1 MAYRRRFQ
9 NRTFQNCSN
18 TSSSSVPT
26 ATSSCTFQGTPTI
39 PTDNYYSSGQYFR
52 DIQESLSNGNSSS
65 TPTATSSTHS
75 SLNFSDTNRPQLGT
89 SYSSSLLSR
98 LNPFNFFSRNSADSG
113 KNDSL
118 KDDDSG
124 KNDSMKDDDS
134 KDNSNDSIFG
144 NSSGN
149 LISVHNSDG
158 ITFFAPDD
166 IPDYLNGG
174 DVYSYEDFSCGDNK
188 I

>member
-1 MAYRRRFQ
+1 L
-9 NRTFQNCSN
+9 N
-18 TSSSSVPT
+18 
-26 ATSSCTFQGTPTI
+26 
-39 PTDNYYSSGQYFR
+39 D
-52 DIQESLSNGNSSS
+52 NSSS

-75 SLNFSDTNRPQLGT
+75 SLNFSDTNRPLSGT
-89 SYSSSLLSR
+89 SNSSSFLSR

-118 KDDDSG
+118 KDDDS
-124 KNDSMKDDDS
+124 
-134 KDNSNDSIFG
+134 KDNSKIHSIIG

-174 DVYSYEDFSCGDNK
+174 DVYSYEDFSCGEDSFSIDVYPCNSDDDVDSNRLEGKNTKLFSVNGRVYHHNK
-188 I
+188 LKILNNGIKEKIKLMSTL